1 MTRHSNDSFQMH
13 GILNGVAQSAAVT
26 LRCLGQITHDLGITP
41 IGPDSGAP
49 YDEVKFVGEQRPE
62 ITASVLALRSIFDT
76 VSPLGTNCFTADGTH
91 PGIRSFLQS
100 HNPCAAN
107 ARTAGSNHRQIT
119 VAKAQLLVTQFG
131 GTRGQSATANL
142 RVVELSTDGV
152 ARPDAIVQ
160 NAALPGTF
168 VDDEEFVIHPPTVA
182 SFALDADSVISWQV
196 NTGIEIVV
204 IVPAGSIFPTVVD
217 ITKVRPSWQ
226 ITHDDPTFLQDAKI
240 PYEGIECTLA
250 NTFAYLQKRSPFGGL
265 VAKATTAHIKI
276 AMAGYARVQRHYD
289 ASGHATGTST
299 IEIMS
304 TEGVGGVPMTITTG
318 VAIP

>member
-13 GILNGVAQSAAVT
+13 GILNGSAQSAAVT
-26 LRCLGQITHDLGITP
+26 LRCIGQITHDLGITP

-62 ITASVLALRSIFDT
+62 ITTSVMALTTLFDT
-76 VSPLGTNCFTADGTH
+76 VSSLGTNCFTADGSH
-91 PGIRSFLQS
+91 PGIRAFLQS

-131 GTRGQSATANL
+131 GQRGQSASAQV
-142 RVVELSTDGV
+142 RVMELSTDGV
-152 ARPDAIVQ
+152 ARPDTIVQ
-160 NAALPGTF
+160 NAALPTSF

-182 SFALDADSVISWQV
+182 SFALDPDAVISWQID
-196 NTGIEIVV
+196 TGIEVV
-204 IVPAGSIFPTVVD
+204 AIVPAGSIFPTVVD
-217 ITKVRPSWQ
+217 ITKVRPRWT
-226 ITHDDPTFLQDAKI
+226 ITHDDPTFLQDAKV

-265 VAKATTAHIKI
+265 VAKATTAHIKV
-276 AMAGYARVQRHYD
+276 AMAGFARVTRHYD
-289 ASGHATGTST
+289 ASGHATGTSEIA
-299 IEIMS
+299 IES
-304 TEGVGGVPMTITTG
+304 TEGVGGVPLTITTG